1 VKYEQFIRV
10 EGGKITNKLKLADGT
25 YNAKFYSR
33 SARSIPQLNYYWVCM
48 DLMLDG
54 LHEIGYNNLSTKED
68 VHELMKHMFLRRPI
82 VNEKTGEIIGEIT
95 RSTAE
100 LTKDEM
106 TNYLT
111 QIDQFCIEYL
121 GFSLPQP
128 NQQLS
133 L

>member
-1 VKYEQFIRV
+1 
-10 EGGKITNKLKLADGT
+10 
-25 YNAKFYSR
+25 
-33 SARSIPQLNYYWVCM
+33 M

-54 LHEIGYNNLSTKED
+54 LHEIGYNELKTKEE
-68 VHELMKHMFLRRPI
+68 VSELMKHMFLRRPV

-95 RSTAE
+95 RSTSE

-121 GFSLPQP
+121 GFALPEP
-128 NQQLS
+128 NSQLKIIQ
-133 L
+133 